1 MRLSSKEDRQKQLD
15 RKITKTAYKTKENY
29 QMFILPSFKNEAFT
43 ENKHI
48 QKIHGKVIVS
58 DDKEL
63 DKFFH

>member
-1 MRLSSKEDRQKQLD
+1 
-15 RKITKTAYKTKENY
+15 
-29 QMFILPSFKNEAFT
+29 MFILPSFKNEAFT